1 MIQITFGVFEI
12 VLDVFVQAATVA
24 IVLRYMMKHKWQN
37 QRKNKQ
43 GVSDLRIATTLATVM
58 VVLFLGHMVQIASW
72 AVPFRFFGQ
81 FDDFGTAFY
90 HSAVNYTAL
99 GYGDIVMDEGWRV
112 LGALEAADGMLMFG
126 VSTATFFAIMS
137 TMMRNRMASPQ
148 GGGGDEDTEDA

>member
-1 MIQITFGVFEI
+1 MIQIIFGVCEI
-12 VLDVFVQAATVA
+12 VLDVLVQAGTVA
-24 IVLRYMMKHKWQN
+24 LVLRYMMKHKWRHK

-58 VVLFLGHMVQIASW
+58 VILFLGHMVQIASW
-72 AVPFRFFGQ
+72 AVPFRIFGQ
-81 FDDFGTAFY
+81 FDDFRTAFY

-99 GYGDIVMDEGWRV
+99 GYGDIVMDKHWRV

-137 TMMRNRMASPQ
+137 TMMRNHMASMQ
-148 GGGGDEDTEDA
+148 GEDKDTGGA